1 MRKNVYRGNGNTI
14 FLMDIDDVTVDKIIA
29 RYKEL
34 TAPRQAVL
42 EYIITVH
49 HEYDDFKKVIHS
61 IKLSAT
67 EELEID
73 FQEQLNNLAKTT
85 LNDIKS
91 DNTYSNT
98 DINSLIARIK
108 MRLMTDLA
116 QIIAAIGI
124 ENKKARFYQL
134 NGIRNILHAAKR
146 LDAVRVKKVDIGYI
160 YSEMRKRG
168 VEP

>member
-1 MRKNVYRGNGNTI
+1 
-14 FLMDIDDVTVDKIIA
+14 MDIDDMTVDKIIA

-34 TAPRQAVL
+34 TAPRQAAL

-49 HEYDDFKKVIHS
+49 HEYDDFKKVIKL
-61 IKLSAT
+61 IRLSAT

-85 LNDIKS
+85 INDIKS

-108 MRLMTDLA
+108 MRLMTDLS

-124 ENKKARFYQL
+124 ANKKARFYQL